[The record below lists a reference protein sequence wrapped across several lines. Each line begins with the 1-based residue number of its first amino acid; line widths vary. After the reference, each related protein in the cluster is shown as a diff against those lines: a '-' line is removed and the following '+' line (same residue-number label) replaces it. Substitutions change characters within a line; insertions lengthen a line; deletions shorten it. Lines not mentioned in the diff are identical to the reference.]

1 MRLHLVSVS
10 FATLLLSLISPLLP
24 STLSLSPLVAQA
36 QTNQDRKAIGDRLF
50 REGEYLNAGRSY
62 AAAIRKF
69 QEALSIYQEIGDKAS
84 IGSTLYYIGEAHY
97 SQEEYEQAL
106 DYFQQA
112 LPIRR
117 EVGDGDGELV
127 TLNLMGKIYHE
138 QGGQLA
144 KQSQY
149 RKALEKFQQLLV
161 IQRKLGQKEAE
172 GSTLNK
178 IGIAYTN
185 LGEYELALD
194 FYQQALAIPPPYFAE
209 DRLAKLF
216 NAATLYEALGQYEL
230 ALKLY
235 QESLEISRER
245 VLLVF
250 DSRGAIGSIG
260 GEVRNLKAI
269 AGIHYRLEKYELALD
284 FYQKS
289 LAILKTIDDKT
300 DKKNLE
306 AGTLQSIGVV
316 YLAQGKYELAL
327 KFLQEAL
334 TILKPLGYKESEG
347 VMLSN
352 IGQVYFEQGKYEL
365 AWDFYQQALVIF
377 QEFGDKGDEGHA
389 LKNIGYLLE
398 KQNQPELAIVFFKQ
412 SVNAREVIRKNIK
425 GLPQEFQQSYTET
438 IAKDYRHLA
447 DLLLKQDRVLEAQQ
461 VIDLLKIQEL
471 EDYLSNVRGNDQTA
485 QGIPNTPSEQQ
496 IQKGYEALLNKAIQ
510 LGKELVNIEKIP
522 PANRTRAQQQRILEL
537 RKNQQE
543 ISQQFQEFLKSPTVT
558 ALVAQLR
565 QVTGGETLNLANFNS
580 LRDNLQKLQQN
591 AVILYPLVLDERLEL
606 ILVTPYSP
614 PIRRTVAVKREELNG
629 AIADFRRNITNR
641 NGKMADAEVAGQKL
655 YQLLIKPIEKDLAQ
669 ADAKT
674 IIYAPDG
681 QWRYIPLAALHDGK
695 QWLVER
701 FRINNITAASLTD
714 FNTKP
719 QNNLQVIAAA
729 FTQGSYQF
737 KVGTRDFTM
746 SGLPFAGR
754 EVENLATTIPG
765 TMKLLDNQ
773 FNRDTVL
780 LMNDYSIVH
789 LATHAA
795 FLVGEPEDSFIM
807 FGNGDRATLREI
819 KTWSL
824 PKVDLIVLSACQT
837 AVGGRLGNGE
847 EILGFGYQVQ
857 RTGARAA
864 ISTLWY
870 VDDGGTQ
877 VLMDAFYAA
886 LKQENMTKAE
896 ALRQAQIAL
905 ITGNSVASGQQPIS
919 SSAPSEQSNS
929 LSHPFYWAPFILIG
943 NGL

>member
-1 MRLHLVSVS
+1 CPKIAQNLCLAFMSICTHRKSD
-10 FATLLLSLISPLLP
+10 TLP
-24 STLSLSPLVAQA
+24 
-36 QTNQDRKAIGDRLF
+36 
-50 REGEYLNAGRSY
+50 
-62 AAAIRKF
+62 
-69 QEALSIYQEIGDKAS
+69 
-84 IGSTLYYIGEAHY
+84 
-97 SQEEYEQAL
+97 
-106 DYFQQA
+106 
-112 LPIRR
+112 
-117 EVGDGDGELV
+117 
-127 TLNLMGKIYHE
+127 
-138 QGGQLA
+138 
-144 KQSQY
+144 
-149 RKALEKFQQLLV
+149 
-161 IQRKLGQKEAE
+161 
-172 GSTLNK
+172 
-178 IGIAYTN
+178 
-185 LGEYELALD
+185 
-194 FYQQALAIPPPYFAE
+194 
-209 DRLAKLF
+209 
-216 NAATLYEALGQYEL
+216 
-230 ALKLY
+230 
-235 QESLEISRER
+235 
-245 VLLVF
+245 
-250 DSRGAIGSIG
+250 
-260 GEVRNLKAI
+260 
-269 AGIHYRLEKYELALD
+269 
-284 FYQKS
+284 
-289 LAILKTIDDKT
+289 
-300 DKKNLE
+300 KNLE
-306 AGTLQSIGVV
+306 AGTLHNIGVV

-347 VMLSN
+347 VILSN
-352 IGQVYFEQGKYEL
+352 IGQVYFKQGKYEL
-365 AWDFYQQALVIF
+365 AWDFYQQALVIV
-377 QEFGDKGDEGHA
+377 QEFGDKADEGKA

-425 GLPQEFQQSYTET
+425 GLPQEFQQSYTDT

-471 EDYLSNVRGNDQTA
+471 EDYLSNVRGNEQTA

-522 PANRTRAQQQRILEL
+522 PANRTPAQQQRILEL

-558 ALVAQLR
+558 ALVTQLR

-641 NGKMADAEVAGQKL
+641 NGNIADAEVAGQKL

-681 QWRYIPLAALHDGK
+681 QLRYIPLAALHDGK

-719 QNNLQVIAAA
+719 QTNLQVIAAA
-729 FTQGSYQF
+729 FTQGSYKF

-765 TMKLLDNQ
+765 TTKLLDNQ

-789 LATHAA
+789 LATHAT

>member
-1 MRLHLVSVS
+1 MRVHLVSVS

-24 STLSLSPLVAQA
+24 STWSLSPLVAQA

-50 REGEYLNAGRSY
+50 REGKYLNAEDSY

-84 IGSTLYYIGEAHY
+84 IGETLYYIGY
-97 SQEEYEQAL
+97 VYYNKEEYQQAL

-117 EVGDGDGELV
+117 EIGDGDGELV
-127 TLNLMGKIYHE
+127 TLNMMGRSYGK
-138 QGGQLA
+138 QGRELVDR
-144 KQSQY
+144 SQY
-149 RKALEKFQQLLV
+149 REALEKFQQVLV
-161 IQRKLGQKEAE
+161 INRKLGQKKAE
-172 GSTLNK
+172 GLTLNQ

-194 FYQQALAIPPPYFAE
+194 FYQQALAIPTAYLTE
-209 DRLAKLF
+209 VR
-216 NAATLYEALGQYEL
+216 AAMLSNTGRLYEALGQYEL
-230 ALKLY
+230 AFNFYNQSLKIARIP
-235 QESLEISRER
+235 SLSISGQSW
-245 VLLVF
+245 
-250 DSRGAIGSIG
+250 DIG
-260 GEVRNLKAI
+260 GEVRNLNAI
-269 AGIHYRLEKYELALD
+269 ASIHSRLGKYELALK
-284 FYQKS
+284 FYQEA
-289 LAILKTIDDKT
+289 LAVLKTIDDKI

-306 AGTLQSIGVV
+306 GVTLHNIGIV
-316 YLAQGKYELAL
+316 YLEQGKYELAL
-327 KFLQEAL
+327 KFLHEAL
-334 TILKPLGYKESEG
+334 TIIKPLGDKESEG
-347 VMLSN
+347 VILSN
-352 IGQVYFEQGKYEL
+352 IGKVYFEQGKYEI
-365 AWDFYQQALVIF
+365 AWDFYQQALVIV
-377 QEFGDKGDEGHA
+377 QEFGDNADEGKA

-522 PANRTRAQQQRILEL
+522 PANRTPAQQQRILEL

-558 ALVAQLR
+558 ALVTQLR

-614 PIRRTVAVKREELNG
+614 PIRRTVAVKREELNA
-629 AIADFRRNITNR
+629 AIADFRSNITNR
-641 NGKMADAEVAGQKL
+641 NGNIADAEVAGQKL

-674 IIYAPDG
+674 LIYAPDG
-681 QWRYIPLAALHDGK
+681 QLRYIPLAALHDGK

-729 FTQGSYQF
+729 FTQGSYKF

-765 TMKLLDNQ
+765 TTKLLDNQ

-807 FGNGDRATLREI
+807 FGNGDRATLREL

-864 ISTLWY
+864 ISTLWF

-886 LKQENMTKAE
+886 LKQDNMTKAE

>member
-1 MRLHLVSVS
+1 MRLHLVSLS
-10 FATLLLSLISPLLP
+10 FATLLLSLTSPLLP

-50 REGEYLNAGRSY
+50 REGKYLKADDSY

-84 IGSTLYYIGEAHY
+84 IGETLYNIGYVHY
-97 SQEEYEQAL
+97 NQKEYEQAL

-127 TLNLMGKIYHE
+127 TLNMMGRSYGK
-138 QGGQLA
+138 QGDQLVER
-144 KQSQY
+144 SQY
-149 RKALEKFQQLLV
+149 REALEKFQQLLV
-161 IQRKLGQKEAE
+161 IQRKLGHKKAE
-172 GSTLNK
+172 GLTLNQ

-194 FYQQALAIPPPYFAE
+194 FYQQALAIPTAYLTE
-209 DRLAKLF
+209 IR
-216 NAATLYEALGQYEL
+216 AAMLSNTGRIYEALGQYEL
-230 ALKLY
+230 AFNFYNKSLKIARKP
-235 QESLEISRER
+235 SLSMSGQSW
-245 VLLVF
+245 
-250 DSRGAIGSIG
+250 DIG
-260 GEVRNLKAI
+260 GEVTNLNAI
-269 AGIHYRLEKYELALD
+269 ARIHYRLGKYELALK
-284 FYQKS
+284 FYQEA

-306 AGTLQSIGVV
+306 AGTFHNIGVV
-316 YLAQGKYELAL
+316 YLKQGNYELAL

-334 TILKPLGYKESEG
+334 TILKPLGYTKSEG
-347 VMLSN
+347 LMLSN

-365 AWDFYQQALVIF
+365 AWEFYQQALVIL
-377 QEFGDKGDEGHA
+377 QEFGNKADEGHA

-461 VIDLLKIQEL
+461 VIDLLKVQEL
-471 EDYLSNVRGNDQTA
+471 EDYLSNVRGNEQTA
-485 QGIPNTPSEQQ
+485 RGIPNTPSEQQ

-522 PANRTRAQQQRILEL
+522 PADRTPAQQQRILEF

-558 ALVAQLR
+558 ALVTQLR

-641 NGKMADAEVAGQKL
+641 NGNIADAEVAGQKL

-674 IIYAPDG
+674 LIYAPDG
-681 QWRYIPLAALHDGK
+681 QLRYIPLAALHDGK
-695 QWLVER
+695 EWLVQR

-729 FTQGSYQF
+729 FTQGSYNF
-737 KVGTRDFTM
+737 RVGARDFTM
-746 SGLPFAGR
+746 SGLEFAGR
-754 EVENLATTIPG
+754 EVENLAATIPG
-765 TMKLLDNQ
+765 TTKLLDKQ

-864 ISTLWY
+864 IATLWF

-877 VLMDAFYAA
+877 DLMDAFYAA

-905 ITGNSVASGQQPIS
+905 ITGNYAASGQQPIS
-919 SSAPSEQSNS
+919 SSAPSQLSNS

>member
-1 MRLHLVSVS
+1 MRLHLVSLS
-10 FATLLLSLISPLLP
+10 FATLLLSLTSPLLP

-36 QTNQDRKAIGDRLF
+36 QTNQDRKAIGDRLL
-50 REGEYLNAGRSY
+50 REGKYLNVRHSY

-84 IGSTLYYIGEAHY
+84 IGETLYNIGYVHY
-97 SQEEYEQAL
+97 NQKEYEQAL

-127 TLNLMGKIYHE
+127 TLNVMGWVYHE

-149 RKALEKFQQLLV
+149 REALEKFQQLLV

-172 GSTLNK
+172 GLTLNL

-209 DRLAKLF
+209 DRLTKLF
-216 NAATLYEALGQYEL
+216 NAGRLYEALGQYER

-235 QESLEISRER
+235 EESLEISRER

-250 DSRGAIGSIG
+250 DSRDAIGSIG
-260 GEVRNLKAI
+260 GEVRNLNAI
-269 AGIHYRLEKYELALD
+269 ASNHSRLGNYELALK
-284 FYQKS
+284 FYQEA

-306 AGTLQSIGVV
+306 AGTLHNIGVV
-316 YLAQGKYELAL
+316 YLKQGKYELAL

-334 TILKPLGYKESEG
+334 TILKPLGYTKSEG
-347 VMLSN
+347 VILSN

-365 AWDFYQQALVIF
+365 AWDFYQQALVIL
-377 QEFGDKGDEGHA
+377 QEFGNKADEGHA

-471 EDYLSNVRGNDQTA
+471 EDYLSNVRGNEQTA
-485 QGIPNTPSEQQ
+485 QGIPNTPSEEQ

-522 PANRTRAQQQRILEL
+522 PANRTPAQQQRILEL

-558 ALVAQLR
+558 ALVTQLR

-591 AVILYPLVLDERLEL
+591 AVILYPLVLDDRLEL

-629 AIADFRRNITNR
+629 AIADFRVNITNR

-681 QWRYIPLAALHDGK
+681 QLRYIPLAALHDGK
-695 QWLVER
+695 EWLVQR

-719 QNNLQVIAAA
+719 QNNLQILAAA
-729 FTQGSYQF
+729 FTQGSYKF
-737 KVGTRDFTM
+737 RVGTRDFTM
-746 SGLPFAGR
+746 SGLEFAGR

-765 TMKLLDNQ
+765 TTKLLDNQ

-807 FGNGDRATLREI
+807 FGNGDRATLREL

-864 ISTLWY
+864 IATLWF

-877 VLMDAFYAA
+877 DLMDAFYAA

-905 ITGNSVASGQQPIS
+905 ITGNYAASGQQPIS
-919 SSAPSEQSNS
+919 SSAPSQLSNS